1 MTIKY
6 VKSINICIDM
16 FKDVPFYH
24 LLFPFGYWSDISLS
38 TNVDYNSPGGHL
50 CVTYLV

>member
-1 MTIKY
+1 
-6 VKSINICIDM
+6 M
-16 FKDVPFYH
+16 FKEM
-24 LLFPFGYWSDISLS
+24 LFPIIYFPFDLWFDISLS